1 MKVSVFSLILLIL
14 TNILHQIKTIIS
26 EQWSLVTTWAYFV
39 TISLFLFEFILQ
51 YLRKKI
57 IQRIRFWSN
66 FYYFAI
72 SPTFI
77 SLISNSIVQIGL
89 SKDSA
94 PWEIIWS
101 GGIETFWAQKIRQE
115 NLSWFTK
122 ILNYV
127 KFSCIIFC
135 ARLF

>member
-94 PWEIIWS
+94 PWEIIGLGVLKHFELKKSDKKIWHDLQR
-101 GGIETFWAQKIRQE
+101 FWTM
-115 NLSWFTK
+115 LSFH
-122 ILNYV
+122 V
-127 KFSCIIFC
+127 
-135 ARLF
+135 

>member
-101 GGIETFWAQKIRQE
+101 VGIETFWAQKIRQE

-135 ARLF
+135 AKLF

>member
-14 TNILHQIKTIIS
+14 TNILHQIKTTIN
-26 EQWSLVTTWAYFV
+26 EQWTLVTTWAYFCDNSAFFIWV
-39 TISLFLFEFILQ
+39 YFAIFE
-51 YLRKKI
+51 KKK

-66 FYYFAI
+66 FYYFVI

-77 SLISNSIVQIGL
+77 SLISNSIIQIGL
-89 SKDSA
+89 LKDSA

-101 GGIETFWAQKIRQE
+101 GGIETFSAQKNRQE

-127 KFSCIIFC
+127 QFSCIIFC
-135 ARLF
+135 VKLF